1 MTILSMLLLENTN
14 EMIMKLCSNNM
25 LKDEYAQMV
34 EEGTD
39 AKARHAKL
47 CKFVVFGINI

>member
-1 MTILSMLLLENTN
+1 MTILLMLLLENTN

-25 LKDEYAQMV
+25 LEDEYAQMV
-34 EEGTD
+34 EEEIE

-47 CKFVVFGINI
+47 CKCSKLW